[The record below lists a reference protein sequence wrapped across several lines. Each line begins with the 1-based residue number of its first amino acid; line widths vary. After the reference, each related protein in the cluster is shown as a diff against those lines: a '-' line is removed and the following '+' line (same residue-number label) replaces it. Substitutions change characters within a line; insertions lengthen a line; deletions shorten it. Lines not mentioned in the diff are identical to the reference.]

1 MIRFISAEQT
11 LPLRSLVLRNG
22 LPEAECMFDHDT
34 LPTTFHLGYYIEE
47 NELTCILTCM
57 KENHG
62 KLAKDAYR
70 LRGMA
75 THPAHRRKG
84 YAAELLNACI
94 SHLQNQLNIEYLWF
108 NARTIA
114 FPFYEALGF
123 EFISDEFDIPGIG
136 THREMFKY
144 IG

>member
-1 MIRFISAEQT
+1 MIRFITAEQT

-22 LPEAECMFDHDT
+22 LPEAECIFAHDT
-34 LPTTFHLGYYIEE
+34 LPSTFHLGYFDEN
-47 NELTCILTCM
+47 NELLCILTCM
-57 KENHG
+57 RENHG
-62 KLAKDAYR
+62 KIPKDAYR

-75 THPAHRRKG
+75 THPNHRRQG
-84 YAAELLNACI
+84 YAAELLHVAI
-94 SHLQNQLNIEYLWF
+94 EHLKSQLGIEYLWF

-136 THREMFKY
+136 PHREMYKY
-144 IG
+144 L

>member
-22 LPEAECMFDHDT
+22 FPEAECMFDHDT
-34 LPTTFHLGYYIEE
+34 LPTTFHLGYYNEE
-47 NELTCILTCM
+47 IELTCILTCM

-62 KLAKDAYR
+62 KLPKDAYR

-75 THPAHRRKG
+75 THPDHRRKG

-94 SHLQNQLNIEYLWF
+94 SHLQNQLGIAYLWF

-123 EFISDEFDIPGIG
+123 EFMSDEFDIAGIG
-136 THREMFKY
+136 PHREMFKY

>member
-1 MIRFISAEQT
+1 MIRFITAEQT

-22 LPEAECMFDHDT
+22 LSEAECLFPHDT
-34 LPTTFHLGYYIEE
+34 LPSTFHLGYFDEN
-47 NELTCILTCM
+47 NELLCILTCM
-57 KENHG
+57 RENHG
-62 KLAKDAYR
+62 KISKDAYR

-75 THPAHRRKG
+75 THPDHRRQG
-84 YAAELLNACI
+84 YAAELLHAAI
-94 SHLQNQLNIEYLWF
+94 EYLKSQLGIEYLWF

-136 THREMFKY
+136 PHREMYKY
-144 IG
+144 L

>member
-1 MIRFISAEQT
+1 MIRFITADQT

-22 LPEAECMFDHDT
+22 LPEAECIFTHDT
-34 LPTTFHLGYYIEE
+34 LPTTFHLGYFDEN
-47 NELTCILTCM
+47 NELLCILTCM
-57 KENHG
+57 RENHG
-62 KLAKDAYR
+62 KIPKDAYR

-75 THPAHRRKG
+75 THPDHRRQG
-84 YAAELLNACI
+84 YAAELLHAAI
-94 SHLQNQLNIEYLWF
+94 EHLKIQLGIEYLWF

-136 THREMFKY
+136 PHREMYKY
-144 IG
+144 L

>member
-22 LPEAECMFDHDT
+22 LPEEQCLFDHDM
-34 LPTTFHLGYYIEE
+34 LPTTFHLGYFNEE
-47 NELTCILTCM
+47 HELTCILTCM

-62 KLAKDAYR
+62 KIPKESYR

-75 THPAHRRKG
+75 THPMHRRKG
-84 YAAELLNACI
+84 HAAALLMAATEYLKNELE
-94 SHLQNQLNIEYLWF
+94 IEYLWF

-123 EFISDEFDIPGIG
+123 EFISDEFDIPGSG
-136 THREMFKY
+136 PHREMYKY
-144 IG
+144 L

>member
-1 MIRFISAEQT
+1 MIRFITAEET

-22 LPEAECMFDHDT
+22 LPESECLFEHDK
-34 LPTTFHLGYYIEE
+34 LSTTFHLGYVDEE
-47 NELTCILTCM
+47 GQIVCILTCM

-62 KLAKDAYR
+62 KLPKDAYR

-75 THPAHRRKG
+75 THPDSRRKG
-84 YAAELLNACI
+84 YAAELLNAAI
-94 SHLQNQLNIEYLWF
+94 THLKTQLNIEYLWF

-123 EFISDEFDIPGIG
+123 EFMSDEFDIPSIG
-136 THREMFKY
+136 PHREMFKML
-144 IG
+144 